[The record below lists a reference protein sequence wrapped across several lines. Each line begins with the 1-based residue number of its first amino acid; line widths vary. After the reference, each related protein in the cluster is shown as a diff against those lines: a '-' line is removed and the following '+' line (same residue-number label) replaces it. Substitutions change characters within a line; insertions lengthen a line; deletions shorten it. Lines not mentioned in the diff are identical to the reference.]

1 MIGYR
6 SDCAFHD
13 HKCEKFAEIRIKER
27 HSSCIEGLKTFVWTE
42 RGMAFQYS
50 VNGNAV
56 NGNGHAPNRRLRIA
70 QVAPLYESV
79 PPKLYGGT
87 ERVVAYLT
95 EELARRGHQVTLFA
109 SGDSTAKA
117 PLEGG
122 TAAALRLTGLDFVG
136 PALHLPM
143 ISRVMERAADFDII
157 HSHLDYW
164 IFPYARLIGVPIVST
179 MHGRLDL
186 DVLASVYQFYSDVPL
201 VSISDAQR
209 KPLPDANWVG
219 TVYHG
224 LPPDLLEYR
233 AEPGRYLAFLGRI
246 CPEKRPDIAI
256 EVAVRSGLPLKIAA
270 KVDRVDREYFAEKIQ
285 PLLSH
290 PNVEFIGEVD
300 ERQKSDFLAHAL
312 GLIFPIDWPEP
323 FGLTMIEALA
333 CGTPVLARPC
343 GSVPE
348 IIRNGVTGFV
358 AERVDDLVRAV
369 HRLPELSRS
378 ACREE
383 FERRFVA
390 SEMAKNYERIYD
402 QLIRS
407 RQASA
412 AMGGGGRMLTREI
425 DPS

>member
-1 MIGYR
+1 
-6 SDCAFHD
+6 
-13 HKCEKFAEIRIKER
+13 
-27 HSSCIEGLKTFVWTE
+27 
-42 RGMAFQYS
+42 MAFQYS
-50 VNGNAV
+50 A
-56 NGNGHAPNRRLRIA
+56 NGNGHSPRRRLRIA

-109 SGDSTAKA
+109 SGDSTARA
-117 PLEGG
+117 PLESGS
-122 TAAALRLTGLDFVG
+122 AAALRLTGLDFVG

-143 ISRVMERAADFDII
+143 ISRVMGRAADFDII
-157 HSHLDYW
+157 HAHLDYW
-164 IFPYARLIGVPIVST
+164 AFPFARLIDIPIVNT

-186 DVLASVYQFYSDVPL
+186 DVLAPVYQYYRDVSL

-209 KPLPDANWVG
+209 KPLPDVNWVG

-224 LPPDLLEYR
+224 LPSDLLKYR
-233 AEPGRYLAFLGRI
+233 SERGRYLAFLGRI
-246 CPEKRPDIAI
+246 CPEKRPDVAI
-256 EVAVRSGLPLKIAA
+256 EIAVRSGLPLKIAA
-270 KVDRVDREYFAEKIQ
+270 KVDRVDREYFAGKIQ

-290 PNVEFIGEVD
+290 PNVEYIGEID
-300 ERQKSDFLAHAL
+300 EHQKSDFLSDAL

-333 CGTPVLARPC
+333 CGTPVVARPC

-348 IIRNGVTGFV
+348 IIRDGVTGFI
-358 AERVDDLVRAV
+358 AEGVEDLVRAV

-383 FERRFVA
+383 FERRFV
-390 SEMAKNYERIYD
+390 SSVMAQNYERIYH
-402 QLIRS
+402 QLIKS
-407 RQASA
+407 RRASA
-412 AMGGGGRMLTREI
+412 GVRERELNAEA
-425 DPS
+425 